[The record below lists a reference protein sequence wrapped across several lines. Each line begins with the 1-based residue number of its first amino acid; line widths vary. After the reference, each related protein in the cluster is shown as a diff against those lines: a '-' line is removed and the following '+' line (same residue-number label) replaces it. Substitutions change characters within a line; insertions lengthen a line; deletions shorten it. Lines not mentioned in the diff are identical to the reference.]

1 MTRKQLQKQNKKKP
15 SHSSDTRSMNIQ
27 IIHSRRLYSQNF
39 DMCHTLRT
47 HYLHEKWIQYNSN
60 ESPLRHINRTN
71 GWNKERALE

>member
-1 MTRKQLQKQNKKKP
+1 
-15 SHSSDTRSMNIQ
+15 MNIQ